1 MSGHHLLNK
10 ISQISMLS
18 GADAAV
24 DLKISVENI
33 TLPIGGMSCASCVA
47 KIEKGLSAVEGVAVA
62 KVNLAT
68 EHATITYNPNDTA
81 PADLIKAIRG
91 LGYESGTEAITIGV
105 TGMSCASCVNKVEKT
120 LNRTEGVLSASVNFA
135 AEQAT
140 IEYLPEIVSLTTIKE
155 SIKDLGYEMPDTTED
170 ADPVELEKKSRERT
184 LRTLKAKFFTGLS
197 LLLPIF
203 ILVHWENLGLERILP
218 LTKQTNFLLQMIL
231 QIPIQFWVGSQFFTG
246 AWKALKHKTSDMNTL
261 IAIGTG
267 AAFIYSV
274 VVTFF
279 PSLFNAEGL
288 VADVY
293 FDTAGVIIVLILLG
307 RLLETRAKGQTS
319 EAIKKLIGLQAKM
332 ATVLRNGNEVEIPV
346 EEVAIGDNVVV
357 RPGEKIPVDGVVID
371 GTSTIDES
379 MVTGESIPVLKHT
392 GDEVIGVTINKTGT
406 FTFEATKV
414 GKDTM
419 LSQII
424 SMVQDAQGSKPPI
437 ARLADI
443 ISGYFVPAVI
453 VIAIST
459 FIVWFAFG
467 PEPALTYALLNF
479 VAVMIIACPCA
490 LGLATPT
497 SIMVGT
503 GKGAEHGVLI
513 RGGESL
519 ETAHKLDTI
528 VLDKTGTITKG
539 EPSVTDIVTHNG
551 FSSDR
556 LLSLAASAEKGSE
569 HPLGEAIV
577 LEAQKKGLEFVS
589 LSNFN
594 AIPGH
599 GISAEID
606 GTEILLGNRKLM
618 SDRGIAFENLE
629 SRATELALQGKTPM
643 FIAYDNKS
651 AGIIAVADILK
662 EGSPAAIGAL
672 KKLGIKVVM
681 LTGDNRR
688 TAEAIARL
696 VGVDQVIAEVL
707 PDEKAEAVANLQN
720 EGRIVG
726 MVGDGINDAPALVQA
741 DVGIAIGTG
750 TDVAIESSDITLI
763 SGELDGVVTAISLSK
778 ATIRNIKQNL
788 FWAFAYNTTLIPVAA
803 GVLFPLFGVLLNP
816 MLAAAAMGLSSVTV
830 VTNALRLRRFK
841 RPSIG

>member
-10 ISQISMLS
+10 ISQNSMLS

-33 TLPIGGMSCASCVA
+33 TLPISGMSCASCVA

-155 SIKDLGYEMPDTTED
+155 SIKDLGYETPDTTED

-231 QIPIQFWVGSQFFTG
+231 QIPIQFWVGSQFFKG

-332 ATVLRNGNEVEIPV
+332 ATILRNGNEVEIPV

-371 GTSTIDES
+371 
-379 MVTGESIPVLKHT
+379 
-392 GDEVIGVTINKTGT
+392 
-406 FTFEATKV
+406 
-414 GKDTM
+414 
-419 LSQII
+419 
-424 SMVQDAQGSKPPI
+424 
-437 ARLADI
+437 
-443 ISGYFVPAVI
+443 
-453 VIAIST
+453 
-459 FIVWFAFG
+459 
-467 PEPALTYALLNF
+467 
-479 VAVMIIACPCA
+479 
-490 LGLATPT
+490 
-497 SIMVGT
+497 
-503 GKGAEHGVLI
+503 
-513 RGGESL
+513 
-519 ETAHKLDTI
+519 
-528 VLDKTGTITKG
+528 
-539 EPSVTDIVTHNG
+539 
-551 FSSDR
+551 
-556 LLSLAASAEKGSE
+556 LSLIHISEPTRRNQSSRMPSSA
-569 HPLGEAIV
+569 
-577 LEAQKKGLEFVS
+577 
-589 LSNFN
+589 
-594 AIPGH
+594 
-599 GISAEID
+599 
-606 GTEILLGNRKLM
+606 
-618 SDRGIAFENLE
+618 
-629 SRATELALQGKTPM
+629 
-643 FIAYDNKS
+643 
-651 AGIIAVADILK
+651 
-662 EGSPAAIGAL
+662 
-672 KKLGIKVVM
+672 
-681 LTGDNRR
+681 
-688 TAEAIARL
+688 
-696 VGVDQVIAEVL
+696 
-707 PDEKAEAVANLQN
+707 
-720 EGRIVG
+720 
-726 MVGDGINDAPALVQA
+726 
-741 DVGIAIGTG
+741 
-750 TDVAIESSDITLI
+750 
-763 SGELDGVVTAISLSK
+763 
-778 ATIRNIKQNL
+778 
-788 FWAFAYNTTLIPVAA
+788 
-803 GVLFPLFGVLLNP
+803 
-816 MLAAAAMGLSSVTV
+816 
-830 VTNALRLRRFK
+830 
-841 RPSIG
+841 